1 MTEKPALV
9 FSISVDQHC
18 AESSCKAIHLHEHRK
33 LGGDGQVESG
43 VDQSGIVLNIPSYV
57 QTYVKCYFL
66 LTCNVYECCFTCLV
80 LFAININKPSGR
92 FL

>member
-43 VDQSGIVLNIPSYV
+43 VGQASCI
-57 QTYVKCYFL
+57 TYL
-66 LTCNVYECCFTCLV
+66 PMHRHMSNVIF
-80 LFAININKPSGR
+80 S
-92 FL
+92 